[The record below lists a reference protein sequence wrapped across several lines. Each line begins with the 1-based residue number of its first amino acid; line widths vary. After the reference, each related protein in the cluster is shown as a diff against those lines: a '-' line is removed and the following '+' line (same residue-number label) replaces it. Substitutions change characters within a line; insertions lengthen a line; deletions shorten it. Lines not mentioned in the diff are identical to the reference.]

1 MSHEQISFCASL
13 YVVMKICHSKLCMI
27 NMHKY
32 ATFLQ
37 EPVQFIENG
46 EGDKHCFLKIFPE
59 TKPMKMRSSSV
70 AAKDGIT

>member
-1 MSHEQISFCASL
+1 
-13 YVVMKICHSKLCMI
+13 
-27 NMHKY
+27 MHKY

-46 EGDKHCFLKIFPE
+46 EGDKHCFLKIFSE
-59 TKPMKMRSSSV
+59 TKPMKMWSSSV